1 MVLIN
6 ILTRTGKRPKLFKK
20 LEDSI
25 ISQTYKNIRHIKSC
39 DNPACNYLNNSKD
52 VIKVVPDKSAG
63 KAFYN
68 LYLNTL
74 LDVINGGWI
83 IILDDDSKL
92 IDNNFLEA
100 LANECRTSNK
110 NDVLIYKVKIHK
122 GGEVLPKDN
131 SVKYGKIDMAC
142 FCFHSSI
149 SKDLRF
155 DGRPYGDFNFLDKI
169 RNSNN
174 YNFKF
179 LNGKKNDK
187 EIPIGI
193 WANYEGPKHGK

>member
-6 ILTRTGKRPKLFKK
+6 ILTRTGRRPIFFKR

-25 ISQTYKNIRHIKSC
+25 NSQTYKHIKHIKSC
-39 DNPACNYLNNSKD
+39 DNPGCNYLNKSKD
-52 VIKVVPDKSAG
+52 VVNVVSDKSAG
-63 KAFYN
+63 EAFYN
-68 LYLNTL
+68 IYLNTL
-74 LDVINGGWI
+74 IDTVNEGWI

-92 IDNNFLEA
+92 VDHNFLEA
-100 LANECRTSNK
+100 LANECKISNK
-110 NDVLIYKVKIHK
+110 NDVLIYNIKIHK
-122 GGEVLPKDN
+122 GGAILPNATSIK
-131 SVKYGKIDMAC
+131 SGRIDMAC

-155 DGRPYGDFNFLDKI
+155 DGRTRGDYNFLDKI
-169 RNSNN
+169 KNSNN

-179 LNGKKNDK
+179 LNDEESGK

-193 WANYEGPKHGK
+193 WANYEGAKNGK